1 MTFLRDLLLSWIL
14 FHLLT
19 LFTNVEDDKEET

>member
-1 MTFLRDLLLSWIL
+1 MTFLRDLILAWIL

-19 LFTNVEDDKEET
+19 IFTNVEDDKEKT